1 MQPYRVDVSISASGM
16 HSKKTRLRVFM
27 LDMSCVINSLLHAL
41 GVWADGVSVDRINT
55 NYPELTSDKLSC
67 SSSYTYVMR
76 TTHLII
82 VIRVYSI
89 V

>member
-1 MQPYRVDVSISASGM
+1 MDVGNLRREKAIKKPHGVFSG
-16 HSKKTRLRVFM
+16 S
-27 LDMSCVINSLLHAL
+27 DMACIIKSLLHAL
-41 GVWADGVSVDRINT
+41 GVRADGVGVDRINI

-67 SSSYTYVMR
+67 SNSYTYVMR